1 METTNNVQE
10 NRDYKKKIRRKMYI
24 IVLFI
29 FIAVLTMGISVTV
42 KTNKKIAELEQKVE
56 LNSVEIKEWKA
67 EVMRITWF
75 IYKTE
80 ELHTHNISLLLYLKD
95 KDLSQ
100 EYYLK
105 ALLYRT
111 SLGVED
117 ADKFNKITK
126 EHISEA
132 KESRADYNYKYN
144 IKKDKKGEEK
154 DKEEEK

>member
-1 METTNNVQE
+1 METSNNVQE
-10 NRDYKKKIRRKMYI
+10 NRDYKKTIRRKVYI
-24 IVLFI
+24 IVSLI
-29 FIAVLTMGISVTV
+29 FIAVLTMGVSVTF

-80 ELHTHNISLLLYLKD
+80 ELHTQNISLLLYLKD

-144 IKKDKKGEEK
+144 IKKDKEKEEK
-154 DKEEEK
+154 K